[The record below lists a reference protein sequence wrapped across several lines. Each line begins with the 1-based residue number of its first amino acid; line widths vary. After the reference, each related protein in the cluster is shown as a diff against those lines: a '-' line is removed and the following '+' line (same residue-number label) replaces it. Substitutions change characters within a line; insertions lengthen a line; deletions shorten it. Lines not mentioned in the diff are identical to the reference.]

1 MFFGSYKTRHILL
14 SKGANCTVLRAVVL
28 TLYRRVTD
36 GRTEGIAIA
45 IASIARAVKN
55 RTICFDVYVRM
66 CMRILYLVLSFIENP
81 IKLSSLH
88 AIHACNSRLPSL
100 RLIENARPLYF
111 TQCFNSFSDDCKATF
126 SELSHMHGV
135 TGVALAATNNV
146 HICIHRSSASVL
158 PLHLTRDLI
167 AIAFY
172 GRPM

>member
-1 MFFGSYKTRHILL
+1 
-14 SKGANCTVLRAVVL
+14 
-28 TLYRRVTD
+28 
-36 GRTEGIAIA
+36 
-45 IASIARAVKN
+45 
-55 RTICFDVYVRM
+55 M

-167 AIAFY
+167 AIAFSCDALVFFSRRQPSSCLY
-172 GRPM
+172 RLLPPLYLYVMHLSCLGSD